1 MRKEKR
7 GLPEEKRQGCGLCL
21 TQGLG
26 QDPGKPWDASRV
38 PSPLQED
45 AFLEKKEISLSWGQA
60 DGKKMR
66 VQQMGSWTP
75 SRSREPRVPFLNR
88 RKPQTQAAEV

>member
-66 VQQMGSWTP
+66 EYNKWDRGPQVDPGSP
-75 SRSREPRVPFLNR
+75 VCLF
-88 RKPQTQAAEV
+88 